1 MQEFLFYRPPKGIID
16 TLELKNR
23 LESLF
28 KATLWL
34 SVSTEA
40 GEKTKWVVRCRRNG
54 REISVNYR
62 VEPFRGWDECEVFVT
77 RHRSRLLFLVLNINN
92 PAPSFA
98 TPSFVPPSPPPP
110 SPLPPPRLTSV
121 VSRHPMNC
129 AADNAAHYADW
140 LISSPSPLRKINCPA
155 IGVNKDQLA
164 DFADRGTII
173 FFSFFLFIE
182 GKHTFSSYFFYIISG
197 NICSVKDKRSMTV
210 LLRLL
215 CHDVSE
221 KLKDGSMI
229 GTAVSPFHVDQSIS
243 SYLVLSAVGPSMAVP
258 FPRKTFRY
266 SKSGNSL
273 FMAGSENLE
282 RYWKRLRRG

>member
-1 MQEFLFYRPPKGIID
+1 MPFNFQVQEFLFYQSPKGIID

-98 TPSFVPPSPPPP
+98 TPSFVPPSPPPLP
-110 SPLPPPRLTSV
+110 ASPPPPPRLTSRFTT
-121 VSRHPMNC
+121 SDELRGRQRC
-129 AADNAAHYADW
+129 SLCW
-140 LISSPSPLRKINCPA
+140 L
-155 IGVNKDQLA
+155 V
-164 DFADRGTII
+164 DFI
-173 FFSFFLFIE
+173 
-182 GKHTFSSYFFYIISG
+182 
-197 NICSVKDKRSMTV
+197 TV
-210 LLRLL
+210 T
-215 CHDVSE
+215 VT
-221 KLKDGSMI
+221 K
-229 GTAVSPFHVDQSIS
+229 
-243 SYLVLSAVGPSMAVP
+243 
-258 FPRKTFRY
+258 
-266 SKSGNSL
+266 N
-273 FMAGSENLE
+273 
-282 RYWKRLRRG
+282 